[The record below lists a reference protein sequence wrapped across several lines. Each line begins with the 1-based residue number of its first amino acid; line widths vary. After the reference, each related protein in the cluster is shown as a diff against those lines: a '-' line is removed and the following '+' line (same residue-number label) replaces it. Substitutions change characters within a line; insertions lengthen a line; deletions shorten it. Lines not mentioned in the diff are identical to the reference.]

1 MIFILSPNLLP
12 TRITMILLDYSQI
25 ALSNII
31 VQKLNDENMIR
42 HMILNSIR
50 MYNKKYRDEYGQ
62 MVICADGMNTWRKDY
77 YPYYKAKR
85 KTRREQS
92 DQDWNEIFRILHL
105 VRDEIKENLP
115 YKVIHMD
122 GVEAD
127 DIIASLVLQS
137 QEFGLGEP
145 MMIVSSD
152 KDFIQLQKYN
162 NVKQFSPIQKK
173 MVKDANPRTYLFNH
187 IMKGDTGDGIPNV
200 LSDDDTFVTDK
211 KQTPLRKTKIAE
223 WLENSDN
230 LRNVMEHETFR
241 NYQRNKKLIDLTEVP
256 EDIQQTI
263 INNYNEQKVAM
274 KMKVLNYLIK
284 KRCNQL
290 IEVVEE
296 FYNNETISI

>member
-1 MIFILSPNLLP
+1 
-12 TRITMILLDYSQI
+12 MILLDYSQI

-31 VQKLNDENMIR
+31 VQKLNDESMIR

-50 MYNKKYRDEYGQ
+50 MYNKRYRDEYGQ

-77 YPYYKAKR
+77 FPYYKAKR
-85 KTRREQS
+85 RKNRDSS

-115 YKVIHMD
+115 YKVLHME

-137 QEFGLGEP
+137 QEFGMNEP

-152 KDFIQLQKYN
+152 KDFIQLQKFN

-173 MVKDANPRTYLFNH
+173 FVKDDNPRTYLFNH

-200 LSDDDTFVTDK
+200 LSADDTFVTDK
-211 KQTPLRKTKIAE
+211 TQSPLRKTRIAE

-230 LRNVMEHETFR
+230 LREVMDDEIYR

-256 EDIQQTI
+256 EPIQQNI

-274 KMKVLNYLIK
+274 KMRVLNYLIK

-296 FYNNETISI
+296 FYNNEKIIA

>member
-1 MIFILSPNLLP
+1 
-12 TRITMILLDYSQI
+12 MILLDYSQI

-31 VQKLNDENMIR
+31 VQKLNDESMIR

-50 MYNKKYRDEYGQ
+50 MYNKRYREEYGQ

-77 YPYYKAKR
+77 FPYYKAKR
-85 KTRREQS
+85 RKNRDSS

-115 YKVIHMD
+115 YKVVHME

-137 QEFGLGEP
+137 QEFGMGEP

-152 KDFIQLQKYN
+152 KDFIQLQKFN

-173 MVKDANPRTYLFNH
+173 MVKDDNPRTYLFNH
-187 IMKGDTGDGIPNV
+187 IMKGDSGDGIPNV
-200 LSDDDTFVTDK
+200 LSDDDTFVSDK
-211 KQTPLRKTKIAE
+211 TQSPLRKTRIAE

-230 LRNVMEHETFR
+230 LRNVMEETIYR

-256 EDIQQTI
+256 KSIQEAI
-263 INNYNEQKVAM
+263 INNYNDQKVAM
-274 KMKVLNYLIK
+274 KMRVLNYLIK

-296 FYNNETISI
+296 FYNNEKIIA

>member
-1 MIFILSPNLLP
+1 
-12 TRITMILLDYSQI
+12 MILLDYSQI

-105 VRDEIKENLP
+105 VREEIKENLP

-152 KDFIQLQKYN
+152 KDFIQLQKFN

-173 MVKDANPRTYLFNH
+173 MVKDTNPRTYLFNH
-187 IMKGDTGDGIPNV
+187 IMKGDSGDGIPNV

>member
-1 MIFILSPNLLP
+1 
-12 TRITMILLDYSQI
+12 MILLDYSQI

-31 VQKLNDENMIR
+31 VQKLNDESMIR

-50 MYNKKYRDEYGQ
+50 MYNKRYREEYGQ

-77 YPYYKAKR
+77 FPYYKAKR
-85 KTRREQS
+85 RKNRDSS

-115 YKVIHMD
+115 YKVVHME

-127 DIIASLVLQS
+127 DIIASLILQS
-137 QEFGLGEP
+137 QEFGMNEP

-152 KDFIQLQKYN
+152 KDFIQLQKFN

-173 MVKDANPRTYLFNH
+173 MVKDDNPRTYLFNH
-187 IMKGDTGDGIPNV
+187 IMKGDSGDGIPNV
-200 LSDDDTFVTDK
+200 LSDDDTFVSDK
-211 KQTPLRKTKIAE
+211 TQSPLRKTRIAE

-230 LRNVMEHETFR
+230 LRNVMEEKIYR

-256 EDIQQTI
+256 ESIQEAI
-263 INNYNEQKVAM
+263 INNYNDQKVAM
-274 KMKVLNYLIK
+274 TMRVLNYLIK

-296 FYNNETISI
+296 FYNNEKIIA

>member
-1 MIFILSPNLLP
+1 
-12 TRITMILLDYSQI
+12 MILLDYSQI

-31 VQKLNDENMIR
+31 VQKLNDESMIR

-50 MYNKKYRDEYGQ
+50 MYNKRYRDEYGQ

-77 YPYYKAKR
+77 FPYYKAKR
-85 KTRREQS
+85 RKNRDES
-92 DQDWNEIFRILHL
+92 SQDWNEIFRILHL

-115 YKVIHMD
+115 YKVIHME

-137 QEFGLGEP
+137 QEFGMNEP

-152 KDFIQLQKYN
+152 KDFIQLQKFN

-173 MVKDANPRTYLFNH
+173 FVKDDNPRTYLFNH
-187 IMKGDTGDGIPNV
+187 IMKGDSGDGVPNV
-200 LSDDDTFVTDK
+200 LSDDDTFVSDK
-211 KQTPLRKTKIAE
+211 KQTPLRKTRIAE
-223 WLENSDN
+223 WLENSED
-230 LRNVMEHETFR
+230 LRSVMPEEIFR

-256 EDIQQTI
+256 ESIQESI
-263 INNYNEQKVAM
+263 IYNYNEQKVAM
-274 KMKVLNYLIK
+274 KMRVLNYLIK

-296 FYNNETISI
+296 FYNNEKIIA